1 MSTILQIINADRNL
15 SLFSRGLK
23 MTDLEQQLSET
34 GPFTIL
40 GPVNLA
46 FSRLTDLSFEQLLEP
61 ANRAQLTELLSGY
74 ILTGKKMLHDFRNN
88 QQLPALNGTHV
99 TITVRDGETSINGS
113 RILARDRQGSNGVI
127 HQLDKTY
134 AVPVPE

>member
-1 MSTILQIINADRNL
+1 MATILQIINADRNL

-23 MTDLEQQLSET
+23 MTDLEQQLSEF

-61 ANRAQLTELLSGY
+61 PCDDRRGGDCKQDCNSHGAILGNIKLELAANR
-74 ILTGKKMLHDFRNN
+74 
-88 QQLPALNGTHV
+88 
-99 TITVRDGETSINGS
+99 GERSC
-113 RILARDRQGSNGVI
+113 
-127 HQLDKTY
+127 
-134 AVPVPE
+134 